1 MAGEPKKSLAKKAEE
16 EAKAFLPV
24 FLYVW
29 FLLAMLGLHKS
40 IVLSQ
45 AHIVQHQ
52 GFAVAKALAFSK
64 MVFVWN
70 EWGLGRNFDHKPL
83 IAPVLFKSAL
93 FGVLLIAM
101 DLLEQALLERFWP
114 AHASADAVDLSNW
127 RMLLSLGVVTF
138 AALIPFFGFREF
150 AKVVGEAEMRKLMFV
165 RREQLVPV
173 REAGPAPAQNEPAP
187 SAFTQ
192 SPDRSFPSAPAR
204 AASAASGSAE
214 TPD

>member
-16 EAKAFLPV
+16 EARAFLPV

-29 FLLAMLGLHKS
+29 FLLAVLGVHKS

-45 AHIVQHQ
+45 EHIIQHQ

-64 MVFVWN
+64 MLFVWN
-70 EWGLGRNFDHKPL
+70 EWGLGRQLDHKPL

-93 FGVLLIAM
+93 FGVLLIGM
-101 DLLEQALLERFWP
+101 DILEQALMERFWP
-114 AHASADAVDLSNW
+114 AHAAADAVDLSNW

-150 AKVVGEAEMRKLMFV
+150 AKVVGEAEMHKLLFV
-165 RREQLVPV
+165 RRERLAPIA
-173 REAGPAPAQNEPAP
+173 EAAPAPAQNGPAP
-187 SAFTQ
+187 NAFTQ

-204 AASAASGSAE
+204 AASEGSNRAE
-214 TPD
+214 IRD